1 MKSKA
6 SHFLLE
12 VFRAIT
18 ASPSEPITNF
28 VELVSF
34 IIEKVRRYE

>member
-1 MKSKA
+1 MKTKA

-18 ASPSEPITNF
+18 ASPSEPITSF
-28 VELVSF
+28 VALVSF
-34 IIEKVRRYE
+34 IIEKVKS